1 MSDPNPLLGRIV
13 SMLEDRRVFMALMIA
28 ASAIVLI
35 YTEQRGLWGDI
46 DHYYA
51 NAGDVLDGKMPYSES
66 RFEYPPLSLI
76 FMLIP
81 RILTWDLNSFHYGC
95 AILTY
100 VFIVIGSYFLLRMA
114 DERIGCRWQ
123 THLILLCTIIFGS
136 YFVIAR
142 NDVYPTVMAIIA
154 LWFYMDRRYAPA
166 FIIMSL
172 AAMTKL
178 YPALFLIP
186 MLLPFILKRDWR
198 NFGTAFICI
207 IAVGLLVES
216 PFLLTD
222 PGTAFAYLTYH
233 SDRGIQ
239 VESVASSFFM
249 VYNMIV
255 PGTAF
260 AYLTYHSDRGIQV
273 ESVASS
279 FFMVYNMIVPG
290 DLAVVFN
297 YGSDNI
303 TGVGPDTLAPYMNSI
318 MWAVLAVFFL
328 VMLVRISRAD
338 MDGEKVFA
346 VVGVMC
352 VAMLL
357 MFIAFS
363 KVYSAQYYI
372 WIVMLLPFTQL
383 SCLSGSH
390 RREILI
396 ILIPFAIFTM
406 ASYRAYM
413 ELGLMHLDSI
423 AIIMTAI
430 KNVFH
435 VLLMLEVLHMCWC
448 ETRPAS
454 AAERSDAGLLGA
466 VRGRF
471 HSAS

>member
-1 MSDPNPLLGRIV
+1 MEHPRRILRTSAEIGRVGMSDLNSLPGRIA

-186 MLLPFILKRDWR
+186 MLLPFILRRDWR

-222 PGTAFAYLTYH
+222 
-233 SDRGIQ
+233 
-239 VESVASSFFM
+239 
-249 VYNMIV
+249 

-338 MDGEKVFA
+338 MDGEKVYA

-390 RREILI
+390 RREILV

-413 ELGLMHLDSI
+413 ELGLMNLDSV

-435 VLLMLEVLHMCWC
+435 ILLMLEVIHMCWC

-454 AAERSDAGLLGA
+454 AAEHSDTGLLGA